1 MTVSAPTQ
9 NAMSHAKFVPG
20 FHYVTGMLTICIVGV
35 SLYRLATLRTFDA
48 VLGALV
54 GMVLLLQFI
63 YLRSFPLAVQDRV
76 IRLEERLRLRA
87 LLPAELQSR
96 VDEFTTNQLIGMRF
110 ASDSELPALAKRVL
124 SEKISDRSA
133 IKQMVTNWRADH
145 QRA

>member
-1 MTVSAPTQ
+1 MTASAPVQ
-9 NAMSHAKFVPG
+9 HAKSHAKFVPG
-20 FHYVTGMLTICIVGV
+20 FHYVTGILTISIVGIA
-35 SLYRLATLRTFDA
+35 LYRLAKVHTFDS

-54 GMVLLLQFI
+54 SIVLLLQFTYI
-63 YLRSFPLAVQDRV
+63 RSFPLAVQDRV

-87 LLPAELQSR
+87 LLPADLQSH

-110 ASDSELPALAKRVL
+110 ASDSELPALARRVL
-124 SEKISDRSA
+124 SEKISDRSV